1 MMIFIMRNSSF
12 FASRLI
18 FGKGL
23 FMLTNPLRQTNEYK
37 RLLAAA
43 AGKKPA
49 VTALFGM
56 PPDRKSVV

>member
-1 MMIFIMRNSSF
+1 
-12 FASRLI
+12 
-18 FGKGL
+18 
-23 FMLTNPLRQTNEYK
+23 MLTNPLRQTNEYK

-56 PPDRKSVV
+56 PPAARAHTLAALS